1 VDRPLQALS
10 VGCGPIGCDDEAVIR
25 PGVSAPGSGTDPA
38 DGDLADGDLADGE
51 LADGDLAD
59 ADAPGADPAG
69 GDSRGRSLVRNTR
82 TIATATVASR
92 LTGFVRTAVM
102 AAVLGV
108 GGFNQAFT
116 IANTLPN
123 NLYEFLL
130 GGILTST
137 LVPLL
142 VQARERDRDG
152 GLAYAQKLFS
162 LLVYVLVAVSVLA
175 VLAAPLLIRLYTS
188 ADVPA
193 DQVALASTWARFF
206 LPQIVFYGVTA
217 LFGALLNTRGR
228 YAAPMWAPVL
238 NNVLVIA
245 VFAVFA
251 FVPGP
256 DDPGPGD
263 LSTAQLVTLGVG
275 TTAGVVAMTLAL
287 APALRSVGVRLRLR
301 ADLHGLGL
309 RQTGRLAAWTLV
321 YVAVT
326 QLSYLVL
333 TRLASDDAQLP
344 TYTLAFTVW
353 QLPHAV
359 VAVSVITALLPAMS
373 RHAVRGRLDRIRT
386 DVDRGVRLSTLV
398 LVPSA
403 LAFVVLGRDIA
414 VLLFG
419 HGATSPDEA
428 ARVGWTLAVFAVGL
442 VPFSVYQLQ
451 SRAFYAMKDTRTPA
465 LVQVAVSAVLV
476 AVDVL
481 LSVVV
486 TGPDRVYA
494 LAAGHAVAYVTG
506 VALSVAV
513 LRRRIGR
520 PPRAT
525 AQRSS
530 TPVYLLRL
538 VIAGVVAV
546 VVAGAL
552 SFAVGGAVPDGPA
565 RAGLALAIALPLGGI
580 VYAAM
585 VVALRVE
592 EARALVDS
600 ARARLTR

>member
-1 VDRPLQALS
+1 M
-10 VGCGPIGCDDEAVIR
+10 
-25 PGVSAPGSGTDPA
+25 SAPGSGLDPA
-38 DGDLADGDLADGE
+38 DGDLADAVPPGVALGDGPLEGGE
-51 LADGDLAD
+51 
-59 ADAPGADPAG
+59 PAG
-69 GDSRGRSLVRNTR
+69 GDAGGRSLVRNTR
-82 TIATATVASR
+82 SIATATVASR
-92 LTGFVRTAVM
+92 LTGFMRTAVM

-123 NLYEFLL
+123 SLYEFLL

-142 VQARERDRDG
+142 VQARERDTDG

-188 ADVPA
+188 AEVPA
-193 DQVALASTWARFF
+193 EQVALASTWARFF
-206 LPQIVFYGVTA
+206 LPQIVFYGMSA

-238 NNVLVIA
+238 NNVLVMA
-245 VFAVFA
+245 VFAVFEL
-251 FVPGP
+251 VPGP
-256 DDPGPGD
+256 ASPGPGN
-263 LSTAQLVTLGVG
+263 LSTAQLATLGVG
-275 TTAGVVAMTLAL
+275 TTAGVVAMTVAL
-287 APALRSVGVRLRLR
+287 VPSLRSVGVRLRLR
-301 ADLHGLGL
+301 VDLHGLGL

-326 QLSYLVL
+326 QLSYLVI
-333 TRLASDDAQLP
+333 TRLASNDAQLP

-398 LVPSA
+398 LIPSA

-419 HGATSPDEA
+419 HGATTPDQA

-442 VPFSVYQLQ
+442 VPFSTYQLQ

-465 LVQVAVSAVLV
+465 LVQVAVSVVLV

-481 LSVVV
+481 LSLVV
-486 TGPDRVYA
+486 TGPDRLYA

-513 LRRRIGR
+513 LQRRIGR
-520 PPRAT
+520 PPRPT

-538 VIAGVVAV
+538 FVAGVVAV
-546 VVAGAL
+546 AVAGVLA
-552 SFAVGGAVPDGPA
+552 FAVGGAVPDGPV
-565 RAGLALAIALPLGGI
+565 RAALALAVAVPVGAA
-580 VYAAM
+580 VYALA

-592 EARALVDS
+592 EARTLVAS